1 MKYDTATIFITLLGL
16 ASAAPLVE
24 REVPQ
29 EHSHEEILLSVDK
42 SLKLDNP
49 DKIVNPVFGLL
60 GDKAAADGA
69 GNIKNLDC
77 LQRAIA
83 DRAFTNEKKAG
94 NVDGMA
100 NALIFAALE
109 KNTGA
114 VGKASNTCNDPA
126 VNPEITAISQHQDPA
141 GTGAQ
146 ESNKKIVLALAVQ
159 LSSIGADPQLAAKSA
174 TFAPGKLGDPT
185 AAGNSCDD
193 KDDKVGCI
201 FTKKLIQVEA
211 TPEEIDAAVK
221 DAGGSKNTGSTETAS
236 SDCKAGSSDSKAASS
251 DNKAGSSDSKAA
263 DEKSTD
269 KKASDSWYPHPLRV
283 FNPLTFFV
291 VIVTHT
297 HIGAATP
304 DDKAT
309 GNNVQ
314 SFTGDLGGL
323 PPAVIE
329 TPGSGRAF
337 SVNGNTFVGK
347 GAALQRS
354 CAIQHNACANEANK
368 SGGKG
373 AFSVS
378 DCGAQETECNN
389 AAIGPSAGAKRSVVG
404 V

>member
-1 MKYDTATIFITLLGL
+1 MKYNAATIFITFLGL
-16 ASAAPLVE
+16 AAAAPLVE

-49 DKIVNPVFGLL
+49 DKIMSPEFGLL
-60 GDKAAADGA
+60 GDQAAAAGA

-185 AAGNSCDD
+185 AAGNTCDD
-193 KDDKVGCI
+193 KEDKVGCI
-201 FTKKLIQVEA
+201 FSKNLIQVEA
-211 TPEEIDAAVK
+211 TADEINIAVR
-221 DAGGSKNTGSTETAS
+221 DAGGNKNPAP
-236 SDCKAGSSDSKAASS
+236 AGNVANDSA
-251 DNKAGSSDSKAA
+251 
-263 DEKSTD
+263 
-269 KKASDSWYPHPLRV
+269 
-283 FNPLTFFV
+283 
-291 VIVTHT
+291 
-297 HIGAATP
+297 AATDAAAP
-304 DDKAT
+304 NDQAP

-314 SFTGDLGGL
+314 AYTGDLGGS
-323 PPAVIE
+323 PPPVIE
-329 TPGSGRAF
+329 TPGSDRPF
-337 SVNGNTFVGK
+337 SVDGNTFDGK
-347 GAALQRS
+347 AAATQRS
-354 CAIQHNACANEANK
+354 CAIQHNMCANAANAAPNGQ
-368 SGGKG
+368 GGFT
-373 AFSVS
+373 AS
-378 DCGAQETECNN
+378 DCGLQESECNRVN
-389 AAIGPSAGAKRSVVG
+389 EVATQPPVAKSI
-404 V
+404 